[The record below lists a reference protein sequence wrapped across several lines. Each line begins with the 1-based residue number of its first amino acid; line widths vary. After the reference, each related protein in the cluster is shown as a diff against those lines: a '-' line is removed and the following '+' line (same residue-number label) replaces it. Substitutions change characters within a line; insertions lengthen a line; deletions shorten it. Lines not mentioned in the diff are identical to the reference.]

1 MIEESVG
8 IVPSLVRNWARVY
21 TFGLPSEI
29 REARRAEI
37 ESDLWEHAHDSE
49 LGGDAPSPFCALH
62 ALVRLLAGVPDG
74 LLWRIEQAKS
84 HSMERDSHILS
95 INVSSEVKEMTTIRE
110 TTLPNRLYQGKVRD
124 TYDLGDGLLLM
135 VATDRISAFDV
146 VLPTGIPEKGAV
158 LTQISE
164 FWFDMTKD
172 IIPNHFVCLATDRD
186 DLGISDELAR
196 RSMVVKRADRIDVEC
211 IVRGFIT
218 GSAWGEYRRTGTVA
232 GQPMPEGLQD
242 GDMFPEP
249 LFTPSTKAEE
259 GHDENITVAQMEDM
273 VGKELTE
280 RLSKASIEVY
290 STARDYARE
299 KGIIIADTKFEFG
312 IIDGEISLIDEVL
325 TPDSSRFWDV
335 DGYAPGKSQ
344 PSYDKQ
350 YVRDWLDAA
359 GWDHEPPAP
368 ELPDDVVASTRA
380 RYLEA
385 YEKLTGNA
393 LS

>member
-1 MIEESVG
+1 
-8 IVPSLVRNWARVY
+8 
-21 TFGLPSEI
+21 
-29 REARRAEI
+29 
-37 ESDLWEHAHDSE
+37 
-49 LGGDAPSPFCALH
+49 
-62 ALVRLLAGVPDG
+62 
-74 LLWRIEQAKS
+74 
-84 HSMERDSHILS
+84 
-95 INVSSEVKEMTTIRE
+95 MTTIRE

-124 TYDLGDGLLLM
+124 TYDLGEGLLLM

-158 LTQISE
+158 LCQISE
-164 FWFDMTKD
+164 FWFNKTAH
-172 IIPNHFVCLATDRD
+172 IIPNHFVSLATDRS
-186 DLGISDELAR
+186 DLDLSHEIAR
-196 RSMVVKRADRIDVEC
+196 RSMVVKRAERIDVEC

-218 GSAWGEYRRTGTVA
+218 GSAWSEYRRSGTVA
-232 GQPMPEGLQD
+232 GQPMPEGLRD

-259 GHDENITVAQMEDM
+259 GHDENITVAQMEDF

-280 RLSKASIEVY
+280 RLSQASIDVY
-290 STARDYARE
+290 ATARDYAKE

-325 TPDSSRFWDV
+325 TPDSSRFWDM

-350 YVRDWLDAA
+350 FVRDWLDDA

-368 ELPDDVVASTRA
+368 ELPGDVVASTA
-380 RYLEA
+380 ERYLEA
-385 YEKLTGNA
+385 YRMLTGNT